1 MTSFDFAATWSDECV
16 STRNLS
22 HMGVVAHLFIYIY
35 MLWNVTRIICIYVSC
50 KLLHDNPGAQAQS
63 KLSKQFSHPHS
74 RLEGAG

>member
-1 MTSFDFAATWSDECV
+1 MCLNSELITYGCGGTSIY
-16 STRNLS
+16 
-22 HMGVVAHLFIYIY
+22 IYIY